1 MVSKRPMDII
11 NVNLL
16 NPSVVVLALLTILI
30 VVAYIQ
36 FIPALNYFKQ
46 LGLPGPKPALIFGNL
61 LQIGSGG
68 AAHLVHLQWSRE
80 YGKTFG
86 CLFGRSPVI
95 FVADRDMIKAITVK
109 YAHNFSDR
117 WSIYKPPPPLGLGLI
132 SLDGLAWRRVH
143 NLLLPIFTDARL
155 KLLMPYIT
163 KSISTLVKKFNK
175 SVDDQLIVDLWQYTN
190 QFSME
195 VIMSTSFGIKA
206 SSQENP
212 DRITHEAR
220 KLYNNYYFR
229 SFIVSLSP
237 KLYTIYDRFIGSD
250 RRSLSYIEQVLRK
263 VIDERCHTGIDKYNG
278 YPDLLQAMLEI
289 RDDDQQL
296 TNDQII
302 GQCMDYLVA
311 GSETTT
317 STLAFTIYLLALN
330 PDIQKKLRNQIKQRY
345 SVNDIL
351 TLDGI
356 ASITYLDMVLAEALR
371 LYPPAYVYERK
382 ANTETMI
389 NGYVFPKNIG
399 VIIPVYSVHRDPE
412 YWPEPDQ
419 FNPER
424 FEFDLNSKRHS
435 CSYIPFGSGPRTCLG
450 STYALLLI
458 KTALVKLLLTFQ
470 FNKIDKTE
478 DPLQITSNM
487 ILSPKNGIYLGIEK
501 L

>member
-1 MVSKRPMDII
+1 MDII
-11 NVNLL
+11 YQNWC
-16 NPSVVVLALLTILI
+16 NPTVIFVALVTIVI
-30 VVAYIQ
+30 GFAYVH
-36 FIPALNYFKQ
+36 FLPALNYFHR
-46 LGLPGPKPALIFGNL
+46 LGLAGPRPTLLFGNL
-61 LQIGSGG
+61 LQLGG

-86 CLFGRSPVI
+86 CFFGRSPVM

-117 WSIYKPPPPLGLGLI
+117 WSIYKPPSPLGLGLI
-132 SLDGLAWRRVH
+132 SLDGQAWRRIH

-163 KSISTLVKKFNK
+163 KSITTLVKKLNK
-175 SVDDQLIVDLWQYTN
+175 SIDHQLTIDLWQYIN

-220 KLYNNYYFR
+220 KLYHNYYFR

-237 KLYTIYDRFIGSD
+237 NLYKAYEKLIGSD

-263 VIDERCHTGIDKYNG
+263 IINERRQPGTDKYDYKG

-296 TNDQII
+296 TDDQVI

-317 STLAFTIYLLALN
+317 SAIAFTIYLLAVN
-330 PDIQKKLRNQIKQRY
+330 PHIQKKLRNQISQRY
-345 SVNDIL
+345 SANDIL

-356 ASITYLDMVLAEALR
+356 ASITYLDMVVAESLR
-371 LYPPAYVYERK
+371 LYPPVYIYERNT
-382 ANTETMI
+382 NTEAMI

-399 VIIPVYSVHRDPE
+399 VIIPVYTVHRDPE

-424 FEFDLNSKRHS
+424 FEFDSHSKRLS
-435 CSYIPFGSGPRTCLG
+435 CSYIPFGSGPRTCIG
-450 STYALLLI
+450 STYALLIIKMALI
-458 KTALVKLLLTFQ
+458 KLLLTFQ
-470 FNKIDKTE
+470 FDKIDSTE
-478 DPLQITSNM
+478 EPLQLTSNM
-487 ILSPKNGIYLGIEK
+487 ILSPKNGMYLGIRT